1 MVLVTEECANILCCT
16 VKSLRCYLNHPENR
30 KLILK
35 KLQGRKVETT
45 YTDKNGMKKSFII
58 GDLSKEG
65 ANVIPAYGK
74 LAKPFNISVTAHFY
88 ARHRIRLLNPYLHC
102 IIEHFPNKKG
112 SFKENRYYP
121 LELLELVK
129 ENGKEENLSFCE
141 NLKPS
146 SENTKSPKNKLIIV
160 EDEDENFDEDMLDPS
175 FFNPTLSFFNIQ
187 AFLSNPTIQA
197 TDGD

>member
-1 MVLVTEECANILCCT
+1 MVLVSEECANILCCT
-16 VKSLRCYLNHPENR
+16 VKSLRCHLNHPENR
-30 KLILK
+30 NLVLK

-58 GDLSKEG
+58 GGLSKEG

-102 IIEHFPNKKG
+102 IIEQFQNKKG
-112 SFKENRYYP
+112 SFQENRYYP

-129 ENGKEENLSFCE
+129 EDGKEEKFTIFGE
-141 NLKPS
+141 NLKIT
-146 SENTKSPKNKLIIV
+146 SENTKSSKNKLIIV
-160 EDEDENFDEDMLDPS
+160 EDEEEENFDEDMLKPS
-175 FFNPTLSFFNIQ
+175 YYCN
-187 AFLSNPTIQA
+187 
-197 TDGD
+197 GW

>member
-1 MVLVTEECANILCCT
+1 MVLVSEECANILCCT
-16 VKSLRCYLNHPENR
+16 VKSLRCHLNHPENR
-30 KLILK
+30 NLVLK

-58 GDLSKEG
+58 GGLSKEG

-102 IIEHFPNKKG
+102 VIEQFQNKG
-112 SFKENRYYP
+112 VSYQENRYYP

-129 ENGKEENLSFCE
+129 EEEKEKITNF
-141 NLKPS
+141 
-146 SENTKSPKNKLIIV
+146 SENIKFSSDNMQTSKTKSIIV
-160 EDEDENFDEDMLDPS
+160 ADEEENFDEDMLKPS
-175 FFNPTLSFFNIQ
+175 YYCN
-187 AFLSNPTIQA
+187 
-197 TDGD
+197 GW